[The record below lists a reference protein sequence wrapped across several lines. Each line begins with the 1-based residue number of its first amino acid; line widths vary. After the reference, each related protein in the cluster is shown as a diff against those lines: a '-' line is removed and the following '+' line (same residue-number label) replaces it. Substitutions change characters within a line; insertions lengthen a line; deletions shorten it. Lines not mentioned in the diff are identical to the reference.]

1 MSAPRGN
8 PLIADIRRAE
18 QQLRNGRRADAIAIY
33 EDVAE
38 RAGDDVAV
46 HVELGRLCL
55 ELGAPDEAGK
65 HYAVAVE
72 QQPDNAHFL
81 GYLAVARQQA
91 WQAEEA
97 YELFRKAAAID
108 PDIFEVMHGLGAYFM
123 GRSDYLEARGYLERA
138 LKLRQNDAALLANL
152 ATTLM
157 HLDEHEQALKFAEKA
172 LRLDPTHPNTHYT
185 VGNILTQLGRTGD
198 AIRHFENTIRRH
210 PTFGA
215 AYDLYVRTKT
225 FSREDKAFIDKTEK
239 VLERGMPSNERT
251 CLHYALG
258 KVYDD
263 CGEWDKAFE
272 HYSQG
277 NLLKR
282 KPWDLKRER
291 RSFKQ
296 TKKVY
301 TSSSLASYRSLGN
314 PAAVPVFIVGM
325 PRSGTTLMERMI
337 ASHPD
342 GAAAGELSEMSR
354 IAQVLASPGNPRQF
368 AATTKANLTAENVA
382 RNADEYLR
390 VLRQGREEAGRI
402 VDKQP
407 ANYYFLGQIS
417 VLFPNATIVH
427 AIRHPLDVCLS
438 CHFQNFS
445 NIDWANDFEDIAGKY
460 RLYREVMDY
469 WKQTVPAG
477 KIVDVVYEALVE
489 DPESQGK
496 RLLEACGLEWDA
508 SLLEFYRQEGVVK
521 TASIGQV
528 RQPIYRSSRM
538 RWKNYAPH
546 LTALAHDLAEYL
558 QDDREE
564 LAGLGIE
571 IPRVSGGGWIRRLT
585 G

>member
-1 MSAPRGN
+1 MNAAGGN

-18 QQLRNGRRADAIAIY
+18 QQLRNGRRADAVAIY
-33 EDVAE
+33 EDVAG
-38 RAGDDVAV
+38 RAADDVAV
-46 HVELGRLCL
+46 HIELGRLCL

-72 QQPDNAHFL
+72 KQPDNAHFL

-108 PDIFEVMHGLGAYFM
+108 PDIFEVMHGLGVYFM
-123 GRSDYLEARGYLERA
+123 GRSDYLEAREYLERA
-138 LKLRQNDAALLANL
+138 LKLRQNDAGLLANL

-157 HLDEHEQALKFAEKA
+157 HLDEHERALKFAEKA
-172 LRLDPTHPNTHYT
+172 LRLDPTHPNTHYA
-185 VGNILTQLGRTGD
+185 VGNILTQLGRTDD

-215 AYDLYVRTKT
+215 AYDIYVRTKK
-225 FSREDKAFIDKTEK
+225 FSHEDKAFIDKTEK
-239 VLERGMPSNERT
+239 ILQRGMPSNERI

-263 CGEWDKAFE
+263 CGEWDKAFD

-282 KPWDLKRER
+282 KPFDLKRER
-291 RSFKQ
+291 RTFKQ
-296 TKKVY
+296 MKKVY
-301 TSSSLASYRSLGN
+301 TSSSLAAYRSLGN

-354 IAQVLASPGNPRQF
+354 IAQVLSSPATPRQF
-368 AATTKANLTAENVA
+368 AATTRANLTADNVA
-382 RNADEYLR
+382 LNADEYLR
-390 VLRQGREEAGRI
+390 VLRQGRERAGRI

-407 ANYYFLGQIS
+407 FNYYHLGQIS
-417 VLFPNATIVH
+417 VLFPNATIIH

-438 CHFQNFS
+438 CHFQNFT
-445 NIDWANDFEDIAGKY
+445 NIRWANDLGSIAAVY
-460 RLYREVMDY
+460 RLYREFVDY
-469 WKQTVPAG
+469 WRQVLPTG

-489 DPESQGK
+489 DPETQGK
-496 RLLEACGLEWDA
+496 RLLEACGLRWDA
-508 SLLEFYRQEGVVK
+508 SLLEFYRQKGVVR
-521 TASIGQV
+521 TASLGQV

-538 RWKNYAPH
+538 RWKNYAAH
-546 LTALAHDLAEYL
+546 LTDLARDLAEYL

-564 LAGLGIE
+564 LAELGIHV
-571 IPRVSGGGWIRRLT
+571 PRVSGSAWVRRLT